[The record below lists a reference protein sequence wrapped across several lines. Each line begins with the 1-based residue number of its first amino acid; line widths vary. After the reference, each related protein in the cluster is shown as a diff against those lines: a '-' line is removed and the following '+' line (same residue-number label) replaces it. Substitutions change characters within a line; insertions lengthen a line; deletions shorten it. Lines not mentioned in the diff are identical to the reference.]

1 MDTVDAN
8 LWSIV
13 AFWHPFL
20 VAAALHKHL
29 HSAHTHRL
37 SQRTAEQAGFAANAL
52 CATWASVTTRVH
64 SRNYTPPFTLAP
76 LCFLSQCMYKQLLL
90 CSTYSTCVKHVVV
103 SLSLSGWGCLQFLA
117 LLPQVWMSS

>member
-29 HSAHTHRL
+29 HSAHTHTGYHKEQLSRL
-37 SQRTAEQAGFAANAL
+37 VLPPML
-52 CATWASVTTRVH
+52 CVPPGHQLPHVYTVETT
-64 SRNYTPPFTLAP
+64 P
-76 LCFLSQCMYKQLLL
+76 
-90 CSTYSTCVKHVVV
+90 
-103 SLSLSGWGCLQFLA
+103 
-117 LLPQVWMSS
+117 LLPSL